1 METPDT
7 LHYAKTHEWA
17 RIDDDGLVT
26 VGITDHAQDLLG
38 DLVFVEAPEMGK
50 HFAAGAECAVVE
62 SVKAAA
68 DIYAPV
74 AGTVAA
80 VNESLQTTPEQI
92 NTAPYSAWLF
102 KLKPD
107 NADDVKKLLNASQY
121 QSLVENEPT

>member
-38 DLVFVEAPEMGK
+38 DMVFVEAPEVGR

-68 DIYAPV
+68 DVYAPV

-80 VNESLQTTPEQI
+80 VNESLQSAPEQI
-92 NTAPYSAWLF
+92 NRQPYAAWLF

-107 NADDVKKLLNASQY
+107 NADDVKKLMNASQY